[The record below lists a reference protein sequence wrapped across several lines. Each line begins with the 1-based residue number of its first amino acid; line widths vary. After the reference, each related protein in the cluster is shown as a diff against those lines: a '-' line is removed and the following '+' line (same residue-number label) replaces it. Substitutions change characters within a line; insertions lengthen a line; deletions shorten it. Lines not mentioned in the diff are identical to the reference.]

1 MSGAVAFG
9 GLLVLAVLAG
19 RYGRGAA
26 VLLAVAAVG
35 SLFMNGSME
44 GRVLY
49 SFSDTHGHRRG
60 RSGQPDSVLA
70 SSRLVRFP
78 APGLTM

>member
-19 RYGRGAA
+19 RYGRWAA

-49 SFSDTHGHRRG
+49 SFSDTHGIAAGDLVSLTAFLLALAAFVFPRR
-60 RSGQPDSVLA
+60 S
-70 SSRLVRFP
+70 
-78 APGLTM
+78 